1 MVCGVI
7 CGDSRFLSDV
17 GVYLPNFSAKE
28 CTHNSINIPVRMD
41 RNAEVILIILIAK
54 YFFYHVMNDIELCP
68 T

>member
-17 GVYLPNFSAKE
+17 AAYLPNFSAKE
-28 CTHNSINIPVRMD
+28 CIHYSINIPVRMD

-54 YFFYHVMNDIELCP
+54 YFFYPVMNDMELCP